1 MFLGGLFHGILRPRD
16 GMVGWGMTTKI
27 SSSNEARAVWYGHTI
42 RSSTL
47 GLLVLILY
55 AQKNYTAVD
64 TTMAVMG
71 TYTGLVDVIVICRY
85 GVQRTAVERFLSIL
99 PIIFWGFAGMTSE
112 PAL

>member
-1 MFLGGLFHGILRPRD
+1 
-16 GMVGWGMTTKI
+16 MTNKI

-47 GLLVLILY
+47 GLLLLVLC
-55 AQKNYTAVD
+55 AQKNYIAVD

-71 TYTGLVDVIVICRY
+71 TYTGLVDVVIIWRY
-85 GVQRTAVERFLSIL
+85 GVKRTAVERFFSIV